1 MPDSEHSG
9 MPAVRCG
16 GIDSPPPAVIYRR
29 QASALP
35 QGTAMDIRFAEFSLP
50 QSGAVVVGVWEERVL
65 TAPARRLDE
74 ATQGAVARAV
84 AAVPR
89 FHGKKNELVPVIGP
103 PGLPLSRIV
112 LAGLG
117 KPEAVDARLLEDL
130 GGTLAAHLNGAGET
144 EATFAID
151 LGDGA
156 SVKPA
161 EAAARLA
168 FGAALRAY
176 RFDKYRTKQK
186 PEQKASLAAITVAAA
201 APDKATQAYKALG
214 AAADS
219 VAFTRDLVSEPAN
232 ELYPESLAERA
243 AALAGPGLSGLTVEV
258 LDDNRLRDLGMGALL
273 AVGQGSARPPRV
285 VVMQYRGAAA
295 DVAPLAFI
303 GKGVTFDT
311 GGISIKPAGGMWD
324 MKWDMAGAGV
334 VIGLMRLLA
343 ARKARVN
350 AVGLV
355 GLVENMPSGNAVR
368 PGDIVRSMSGQTIEV
383 LNTDAEGRLV
393 LADVLWY
400 CQDRFK
406 PKLMIDLATL
416 TGAVIVALGHD
427 NAGLF
432 ANNDELAERLIAA
445 GKAVGEPV
453 WRLPLANSYDRAIDS
468 DAADIKNIAGDRAAG
483 SIIGAQFVQRF
494 VNSVPWAHLDIAGVA
509 WSKKDAPTVP
519 KGATAFG
526 VRLLDRFVADSYE
539 EK

>member
-1 MPDSEHSG
+1 
-9 MPAVRCG
+9 
-16 GIDSPPPAVIYRR
+16 
-29 QASALP
+29 
-35 QGTAMDIRFAEFSLP
+35 MDIRFAEFSLP
-50 QSGAVVVGVWEERVL
+50 QSGAVVVGVWEDRAL
-65 TAPARRLDE
+65 TGPARRLDE

-84 AAVPR
+84 AAAPR

-103 PGLPLSRIV
+103 PGLPVSRIV
-112 LAGLG
+112 LVGLG
-117 KPEAVDARLLEDL
+117 KPKAVDARLLEDL
-130 GGTLAAHLNGAGET
+130 GGTLAAHLNSAGES
-144 EATFAID
+144 EATFAVD
-151 LGDGA
+151 LGDDA
-156 SVKPA
+156 PVKPA

-168 FGAALRAY
+168 YGAALRSY

-186 PEQKASLAAITVAAA
+186 PEQKPSLSSLTVSAASPGEA
-201 APDKATQAYKALG
+201 KQAYQALG
-214 AAADS
+214 AAAEA

-232 ELYPESLAERA
+232 ELYPESMAERA
-243 AALAGPGLSGLTVEV
+243 SALAGPDLPGLTVEV
-258 LDDNRLRDLGMGALL
+258 LDENRLSELGMGALL
-273 AVGQGSARPPRV
+273 GVAQGSVRPPRV
-285 VVMQYRGAAA
+285 VVMQYRGVAA

-343 ARKARVN
+343 ARRARVN

-355 GLVENMPSGNAVR
+355 GLVENMPSGAAQR

-406 PKLMIDLATL
+406 PTAMIDLATL
-416 TGAVIVALGHD
+416 TGAVIVALGHE

-432 ANNDELAERLIAA
+432 ANNDELAERLVAA

-453 WRLPLANSYDRAIDS
+453 WRLPLAESYDRAIDS

-494 VNSVPWAHLDIAGVA
+494 VNNVPWAHLDIAGVA

-526 VRLLDRFVADSYE
+526 VRLLDRFVADYYE
-539 EK
+539 SD

>member
-1 MPDSEHSG
+1 
-9 MPAVRCG
+9 
-16 GIDSPPPAVIYRR
+16 
-29 QASALP
+29 
-35 QGTAMDIRFAEFSLP
+35 MDIRFAEFSLS

-74 ATQGAVARAV
+74 ATGGAVARAV
-84 AAVPR
+84 AAAAR

-103 PGLPLSRIV
+103 PGLPLNRIV

-117 KPEAVDARLLEDL
+117 KPESVDARLLEDL
-130 GGTLAAHLNGAGET
+130 GGNLAAHLNGAGET

-151 LGDGA
+151 LGDSA
-156 SVKPA
+156 LVKPA

-168 FGAALRAY
+168 FGAVLRSY
-176 RFDKYRTKQK
+176 RFDKYLTKQK
-186 PEQKASLAAITVAAA
+186 PEQKPSLAVLTVATA
-201 APDKATQAYKALG
+201 APDQAKKAYRGFG

-219 VAFTRDLVSEPAN
+219 LAFTRDLVSEPAN
-232 ELYPESLAERA
+232 ELYPESMAERA
-243 AALAGPGLSGLTVEV
+243 AALAGPDLPGLTVEI
-258 LDDNRLRDLGMGALL
+258 LDENRMRELGMGALL
-273 AVGQGSARPPRV
+273 AVGQGSVRPPRV
-285 VVMQYRGAAA
+285 VVMEYRGAAA
-295 DVAPLAFI
+295 DAAPLGFI

-311 GGISIKPAGGMWD
+311 GGISIKPAGGMAD

-334 VIGLMRLLA
+334 VIGLLRLLA

-350 AVGLV
+350 AVGIV
-355 GLVENMPSGNAVR
+355 GLVENMPSGNAQR
-368 PGDIVRSMSGQTIEV
+368 PGDVVRSMSGQTIEV

-453 WRLPLANSYDRAIDS
+453 WRLPLGDSYDRAINS
-468 DAADIKNIAGDRAAG
+468 DIADVKNIAGDRGAG

-494 VNSVPWAHLDIAGVA
+494 VNNVPWAHLDIAGVA

-526 VRLLDRFVADSYE
+526 VRLLDRFVADHYE
-539 EK
+539 TE